1 MTQSSASKLGTDKI
15 DLSVLHVNGANLAIS
30 TSGTSNTFYIEQT
43 PGTLNSATDLAMIVN
58 TSAAGG
64 LHASDFIF

>member
-15 DLSVLHVNGANLAIS
+15 DPSALHVNGADFAIS
-30 TSGTSNTFYIEQT
+30 TSGTSNTLYIEQT